1 MEEIIRFVE
10 KAVKLPL
17 SGGRTVLDGEEVKAI
32 LDEMRDHL
40 PQETR
45 QARAIVAD
53 RTQILQMQRKRPRA
67 LFVQQRNVQK
77 N

>member
-1 MEEIIRFVE
+1 M
-10 KAVKLPL
+10 
-17 SGGRTVLDGEEVKAI
+17 DGEEVKAI

-45 QARAIVAD
+45 QARATV
-53 RTQILQMQRKRPRA
+53 QMQRKRLRV